1 MKTRTGVSDLE
12 YPDGRMAHTYA
23 EKAELLNTFL
33 SDVFTKE
40 DLVTTPTFE
49 QRAYREPLTDI
60 TINDDMVAAV
70 LGRLKPNKSPG
81 GDGLHPRVLVELK
94 NEMATPL
101 RMIFTRSLHEGL
113 PPSWK
118 EANVTPIYKK
128 GKRHIP
134 GNYRPVSLTSMAGKC
149 MERLIRDAIMTH
161 MTENDLL
168 SPKQHGFIQGRSCVT
183 QLLAVL
189 DSWTLALDEGDTST
203 PSILTSQR
211 RLTPY
216 LTNVCS
222 RN

>member
-12 YPDGRMAHTYA
+12 YPDGRMAHTDV
-23 EKAELLNTFL
+23 EKAELLNTFF

-49 QRAYREPLTDI
+49 QRTYREPLTDI

-70 LGRLKPNKSPG
+70 LSRLKPNKSPG

-101 RMIFTRSLHEGL
+101 RMIFTRSLQEGRL

-118 EANVTPIYKK
+118 EAYVTPIYKK

-134 GNYRPVSLTSMAGKC
+134 GNYRPVSLTSMAEKC
-149 MERLIRDAIMTH
+149 MERLIRRHNDTH
-161 MTENDLL
+161 DRERPITETTRLHPGSKPCLL
-168 SPKQHGFIQGRSCVT
+168 PFRRLGISFSPLTLQLT
-183 QLLAVL
+183 QL
-189 DSWTLALDEGDTST
+189 
-203 PSILTSQR
+203 
-211 RLTPY
+211 Y
-216 LTNVCS
+216 K
-222 RN
+222 